1 MHSACYCICWTGF
14 DLWKLVAE
22 KLGFRNLVHSWDR
35 LDNPVEELLKAYQ
48 KTHNSTV
55 LNFVCALRNVGA
67 THLAMEI
74 EQGINQGLSSP
85 SELYAAAGNQSTPY
99 GNADVPLVSRGSIV
113 DDDVSTTGPS
123 GCLGGSVVQVTQ
135 V

>member
-1 MHSACYCICWTGF
+1 M
-14 DLWKLVAE
+14 
-22 KLGFRNLVHSWDR
+22 
-35 LDNPVEELLKAYQ
+35 EELLKAYQ
-48 KTHNSTV
+48 KTHSSTV
-55 LNFVCALRNVGA
+55 LNFVRALRDVGA

-85 SELYAAAGNQSTPY
+85 SELYAATAGDQSTPH
-99 GNADVPLVSRGSIV
+99 GNADIPLVSRGSSV
-113 DDDVSTTGPS
+113 DDVSTTGPS